1 MEFDKDEYT
10 TKEAAEILGISEFT
24 LRRKIRNKEI
34 NVIGKKGK
42 TYIISKEELEK
53 YAKKKGFFNSFNIL
67 GNTAVLK
74 GMGMLLSNNMDTIV
88 SNIGRSSISIG
99 KRFSDLE
106 NILEVVLPIEKIKK
120 MFNIK
125 TIEQSI
131 EFYKNLYKSEQKKL
145 NIVKLEL
152 AKLILGKNDTK
163 EYKEKELN
171 LRIQIETIERN
182 LQIIKMMIDR
192 IIK

>member
-1 MEFDKDEYT
+1 M
-10 TKEAAEILGISEFT
+10 
-24 LRRKIRNKEI
+24 
-34 NVIGKKGK
+34 
-42 TYIISKEELEK
+42 
-53 YAKKKGFFNSFNIL
+53 
-67 GNTAVLK
+67 
-74 GMGMLLSNNMDTIV
+74 
-88 SNIGRSSISIG
+88 
-99 KRFSDLE
+99 
-106 NILEVVLPIEKIKK
+106 PIEKIKK

>member
-1 MEFDKDEYT
+1 
-10 TKEAAEILGISEFT
+10 
-24 LRRKIRNKEI
+24 
-34 NVIGKKGK
+34 
-42 TYIISKEELEK
+42 
-53 YAKKKGFFNSFNIL
+53 
-67 GNTAVLK
+67 
-74 GMGMLLSNNMDTIV
+74 
-88 SNIGRSSISIG
+88 
-99 KRFSDLE
+99 
-106 NILEVVLPIEKIKK
+106 

>member
-53 YAKKKGFFNSFNIL
+53 YAKKKGSFNIL
-67 GNTAVLK
+67 GNSTLLK
-74 GMGMLLSNNMDTIV
+74 GVSMLLSNKNMNTIA
-88 SNIGRSSISIG
+88 SNIGRNSISIG
-99 KRFSDLE
+99 KQFSDLE

-125 TIEQSI
+125 TVEQSI
-131 EFYKNLYKSEQKKL
+131 EFYKNLSKSEQKKL

>member
-67 GNTAVLK
+67 GNPAVLK